1 MSSESSVSSDVAHR
15 QSEPQT
21 TTAGSAEPSRFV
33 DVAEQKRLN
42 DAREAGIPWKKWGP
56 YLSERQWGTVREDY
70 SQDGNAW
77 DYFTHDQS
85 RSRAY
90 RWGEDGLGGISDDEQ
105 RLCFALALWN
115 ERDPILKE
123 RLFGLT
129 NSEGNHGEDVKEYY
143 FYLDSTPTHSYM
155 KYLYKYPQSE
165 FPYQDL
171 VDTNRRRSKEEFE
184 YELLDTGVFE
194 EDRYF
199 DVFVEYAKGGP
210 DDILIRITAHNHG
223 PEAARL
229 HLLPTL
235 WFRNTWSWKEGVPKP
250 SLREAEGAIRASHPE
265 LGDYTLYCDGAPEL
279 LFTENESN
287 LQRLWGQPNAS
298 PWVKDA
304 FHQYVVSG
312 DGEAINP
319 VKTGTKAAARY
330 VLEVPAGASSAVRL
344 RLTLA
349 TPADAPHAPF
359 GDGFEA
365 TFAARLADAAEF
377 YDRITPPSL
386 SEDERRVHRQALA
399 GMLWGKQYYLFDVD
413 RWLKEHEAHP
423 LVGAG
428 KKGVRNAEWFHM
440 LNGDVISMPDKWE
453 YPWYAAWDLAFH
465 TVALAL
471 VDFDFAK
478 EQLLM
483 MLRSL
488 YFHPNGQIP
497 AYEWNFSDVNPPV
510 HAWATLFLYNVERNL
525 GREDIEFLQRSF
537 HGLTLNFNWWVNRKD
552 PQGRNVFAGGFLGL
566 DNIGVFDRSAPL
578 PTGGSLEQADGTA
591 WMAFYCQ
598 NMIEMALILA
608 DHDPQYEEYA
618 FNFLQHFFWIAYA
631 MDRIGD
637 NRDEMWDETDGFYYD
652 VLRLPDGSAARLKVR
667 SMVGLLPLCA
677 STIFEPE
684 AVTTHPRLME
694 LIALFRERYP
704 EVVAQVAPSAEGYIG
719 YGGRRLLS
727 PLSEKR
733 LERILGYLLDE
744 NEFLSPC
751 GIRSLSRY
759 HQDHPFVFDVGGQTL
774 SVSYLPAESNTGMFG
789 GNSNWRGPV
798 WMPVNGLI
806 VRGLLNLYAFYG
818 DDFTVECPTGSGNRM
833 TLFGVAQEIS
843 RRLASIFL
851 RDGSGRRPVYG
862 GNAKFQEDPHWRDL
876 ILFYEYFHG
885 DNGAGLGASHQT
897 GWTGIIARLLD
908 LFGRVDAAEELMTPK
923 ERLEARLVREQ
934 VGGKK

>member
-1 MSSESSVSSDVAHR
+1 MLSDPSSSSRPSNKAR
-15 QSEPQT
+15 GKQ
-21 TTAGSAEPSRFV
+21 GAEAARFV
-33 DVAEQKRLN
+33 DVTEQKRLN

-77 DYFTHDQS
+77 AYFNHDQS
-85 RSRAY
+85 RLRAY
-90 RWGEDGLGGISDDEQ
+90 RWGEDGLGGISDDKQ

-129 NSEGNHGEDVKEYY
+129 NAEGNHGEDVKEYY
-143 FYLDSTPTHSYM
+143 FYVDSTPTHSYM
-155 KYLYKYPQSE
+155 KYLYKYPQRE
-165 FPYQDL
+165 FPYRAL
-171 VDTNRRRSKEEFE
+171 VETNGRRSREELE
-184 YELLDTGVFE
+184 YELIDTGVFDG
-194 EDRYF
+194 DRYF
-199 DVFVEYAKGGP
+199 DVFLEYAKAGP
-210 DDILIRITAHNHG
+210 DDILIRVTVHNRG
-223 PEAARL
+223 PEAARI

-235 WFRNTWSWKEGVPKP
+235 WFRNTWSWKEGMPKP
-250 SLREAEGAIRASHPE
+250 SLHEAEGAIRAWHPE
-265 LGDYTLYCDGAPEL
+265 MGDYTLSCDGAPEL

-287 LQRLWGQPNAS
+287 TQRLWGQPNAS

-304 FHQYVVSG
+304 FHEAVVSG
-312 DGEAINP
+312 NSAAVNP
-319 VKTGTKAAARY
+319 AKTGTKASARY
-330 VLEVPAGASSAVRL
+330 LLDVPSGGSAVVRL
-344 RLTLA
+344 RLSGSA
-349 TPADAPHAPF
+349 GAAPPAEPF
-359 GDGFEA
+359 GEGFDA
-365 TFAARLADAAEF
+365 TVAARLADADEF

-413 RWLKEHEAHP
+413 TWLKEHEAHP
-423 LVGAG
+423 LVGTA
-428 KKGVRNAEWFHM
+428 KRKVRNAEWFHM
-440 LNGDVISMPDKWE
+440 FNGDVISMPDKWE

-465 TVALAL
+465 TIALAL

-478 EQLLM
+478 EQLLL

-510 HAWATLFLYNVERNL
+510 HAWATLYLYKVERDL
-525 GREDIEFLQRSF
+525 GREDIKFLERSF
-537 HGLTLNFNWWVNRKD
+537 HGLALNFNWWVNRKD

-608 DHDPQYEEYA
+608 DHDPRYEEDA
-618 FNFLQHFFWIAYA
+618 FNFLQHFMWIAYA
-631 MDRIGD
+631 MDRIGEH
-637 NRDEMWDETDGFYYD
+637 RDEMWDETDGFFYD
-652 VLRLPDGSAARLKVR
+652 VLRLPDGSATRLKVR

-677 STIFEPE
+677 STVFE
-684 AVTTHPRLME
+684 ADILTTHPRLME
-694 LIALFRERYP
+694 LIGLFRERHP
-704 EVVAQVAPSAEGYIG
+704 EVLAQVAPSAEGYIG

-727 PLSEKR
+727 PLSKER
-733 LERILGYLLDE
+733 LERVLGYLLDE
-744 NEFLSPC
+744 NEFLGPC

-759 HQDHPFVFDVGGQTL
+759 HQDHPFIFQAGGQAH

-798 WMPVNGLI
+798 WMPVNALI
-806 VRGLLNLYAFYG
+806 VRGLLNLYGFYG

-833 TLFGVAQEIS
+833 TLFEVAREIT
-843 RRLASIFL
+843 RRLGSIFL
-851 RDGSGRRPVYG
+851 RDEDGRRPVYG
-862 GNAKFQEDPHWRDL
+862 GNAVFQEDPHWRDL

-897 GWTGIIARLLD
+897 GWTGVIARLLD
-908 LFGRVDAAEELMTPK
+908 LFGRVDAAEVLMTPK
-923 ERLEARLVREQ
+923 ERLLSRLVREQ
-934 VGGKK
+934 VGGKA